1 MTHDTAGFDL
11 EAALGRSFSHRL
23 PARSRALIDRR
34 VEVAIA
40 AEIARRTSR
49 VRGRGFPRSARRLLV
64 GLAVAALLTGTA
76 AAGGTLFNQLIR
88 GAPLL
93 EDVWD
98 RSTEIGQA
106 ATDAGYTIVLER
118 AAADPERVWVAV
130 SVTAAS
136 GAYADPGRMRVI
148 DANGVVM
155 DGGVGVTDADVR
167 GVSATLFGFQVP
179 DGITPHGPFI
189 LEVTSVM
196 TAPFEMTRGDWTFTF
211 DVPLGPAWSRGP
223 ADATAGPQAP

>member
-1 MTHDTAGFDL
+1 MTHDTTGSGL
-11 EAALGRSFSHRL
+11 EAALERSFSIPV
-23 PARSRALIDRR
+23 PARSRDLIDHR

-40 AEIARRTSR
+40 AEIARPTDR
-49 VRGRGFPRSARRLLV
+49 VRERGFGRPARRLLV
-64 GLAVAALLTGTA
+64 GLAVAVLLTGTV

-98 RSTEIGQA
+98 RATEIGQSR
-106 ATDAGYTIVLER
+106 TDAGYTIVLER
-118 AAADPERVWVAV
+118 AAADPEGVWVAV

-155 DGGVGVTDADVR
+155 DGGVGVTDGDGR

-196 TAPFEMTRGDWTFTF
+196 TAPFEMIHGDWTFTF
-211 DVPLGPAWSRGP
+211 DVPLGPAWRRSP
-223 ADATAGPQAP
+223 

>member
-1 MTHDTAGFDL
+1 VTPDTTGSDL
-11 EAALGRSFSHRL
+11 EAALGRSFSF
-23 PARSRALIDRR
+23 PVPVRSRNVSDRR

-40 AEIARRTSR
+40 SETARRTSR
-49 VRGRGFPRSARRLLV
+49 VRGRGFPMSARRLLV
-64 GLAVAALLTGTA
+64 GVAAGLLLAGTV
-76 AAGGTLFNQLIR
+76 AAGGTLFSRLIG

-98 RSTEIGQA
+98 RATEIGQST
-106 ATDAGYTIVLER
+106 TDAGYTIVLER

-136 GAYADPGRMRVI
+136 GTGADLGRMRVT

-155 DGGVGVTDADVR
+155 DGGTGAGAADVR
-167 GVSATLFGFQVP
+167 GVSATLFGFRVP
-179 DGITPHGPFI
+179 DGITPHGPFT

-196 TAPFEMTRGDWTFTF
+196 TAAGETPGHWTFTF
-211 DVPLGPAWSRGP
+211 DVPLTSAASRGP
-223 ADATAGPQAP
+223 ANATAQPDAP

>member
-1 MTHDTAGFDL
+1 MTHDTVGFDL
-11 EAALGRSFSHRL
+11 EAALGRSFANPV
-23 PARSRALIDRR
+23 PARSRDLVDRR
-34 VEVAIA
+34 VEVAIGS
-40 AEIARRTSR
+40 EIARRAGR
-49 VRGRGFPRSARRLLV
+49 VRGRGLPRSARRLLV
-64 GLAVAALLTGTA
+64 GLAVAALFTGTV

-98 RSTEIGQA
+98 RATEIGQSK
-106 ATDAGYTIVLER
+106 TDAGYTIVLER

-179 DGITPHGPFI
+179 DGITPQGPFT

-196 TAPFEMTRGDWTFTF
+196 TAPFEMTRGDWAFTF
-211 DVPLGPAWSRGP
+211 DVPLGPAWRRGP
-223 ADATAGPQAP
+223 

>member
-1 MTHDTAGFDL
+1 MTNDTAGSDL
-11 EAALGRSFSHRL
+11 EAALGRSFAIAV
-23 PARSRALIDRR
+23 PVRSREVIDGR

-40 AEIARRTSR
+40 SDMARRTSR
-49 VRGRGFPRSARRLLV
+49 VRDRGFPMPARRLLV
-64 GLAVAALLTGTA
+64 GVAAAVLLTGTI
-76 AAGGTLFNQLIR
+76 AAGGTLFSRLIG

-98 RSTEIGQA
+98 RATEIGQST
-106 ATDAGYTIVLER
+106 TDAGYTIVLER

-136 GAYADPGRMRVI
+136 GTGADLGRMRVT

-155 DGGVGVTDADVR
+155 DGGTGAGTADVR
-167 GVSATLFGFQVP
+167 GISATLFGFRVP
-179 DGITPHGPFI
+179 DGMTPHGPFS

-196 TAPFEMTRGDWTFTF
+196 TAAGETPGHWTFTF
-211 DVPLGPAWSRGP
+211 DVSLTSPSSRAPANT
-223 ADATAGPQAP
+223 TAQPHAP

>member
-1 MTHDTAGFDL
+1 
-11 EAALGRSFSHRL
+11 
-23 PARSRALIDRR
+23 
-34 VEVAIA
+34 
-40 AEIARRTSR
+40 
-49 VRGRGFPRSARRLLV
+49 LV
-64 GLAVAALLTGTA
+64 GVAVAVLLTGTV

-98 RSTEIGQA
+98 RSTEIGQSR
-106 ATDAGYTIVLER
+106 TDRGYTIVLER
-118 AAADPERVWVAV
+118 AAADPERVWVAL

-136 GAYADPGRMRVI
+136 GAYADTGRMRVI

-155 DGGVGVTDADVR
+155 DGGIGVGDADARGVT
-167 GVSATLFGFQVP
+167 ATLFGFKVP

-196 TAPFEMTRGDWTFTF
+196 TAPFEMTRGEWTFTF
-211 DVPLGPAWSRGP
+211 DVPLGQAWGRGP
-223 ADATAGPQAP
+223 AEATAGP